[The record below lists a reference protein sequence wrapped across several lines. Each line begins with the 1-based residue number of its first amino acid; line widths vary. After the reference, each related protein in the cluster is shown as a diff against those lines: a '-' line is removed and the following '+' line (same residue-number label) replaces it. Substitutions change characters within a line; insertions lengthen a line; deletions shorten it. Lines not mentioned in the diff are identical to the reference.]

1 MKKYLLNISIFLLGV
16 LLILSIYIYS
26 FNLGSLDFYYKRIS
40 SPKQH
45 SLILGNSK
53 AAQGLVPSVFN
64 ETLNLKENKIFNFSF
79 TANYSP
85 YGKVYY
91 NSIKNKLKDT
101 ITNGVFILAVDPG
114 SISGD
119 KEDPNDETKFKDNQ
133 SFLAHIDCF
142 DCNPN
147 YDYIKYSHE
156 TFYKKIFLNMVKG
169 RGYLHDNGWL
179 EIKLNN
185 DSISREKRLSNK
197 LANTNYAMSYTASQI
212 RLEYLKKTIN
222 LLKDK
227 GEVHLVR
234 LPTHR
239 EIVKRQ
245 AISMPQFEQLMIDLS
260 LKMEVP
266 YKSYAT
272 LSSTYHYV
280 DGTHLTNYSAKAIS
294 RDIALWIK
302 NKKD

>member
-16 LLILSIYIYS
+16 LLILSVYIYS

-53 AAQGLVPSVFN
+53 AAQGLDPAVFN
-64 ETLNLKENKIFNFSF
+64 ETLNLNNIFNFSF

-119 KEDPNDETKFKDNQ
+119 KEDPNDETKFKDYQ
-133 SFLAHIDCF
+133 GFLANIDCF

-147 YDYIKYSHE
+147 YDYIQYSHE
-156 TFYKKIFLNMVKG
+156 TFYKKVFLNMVKG

-179 EIKLNN
+179 EIKINN
-185 DSISREKRLSNK
+185 DSLNRNKRLLIK
-197 LANTNYAMSYTASQI
+197 LANKNYAMSYTASST

-222 LLKDK
+222 LLKSK
-227 GEVHLVR
+227 GKVYLVR
-234 LPTHR
+234 LPTHQK
-239 EIVKRQ
+239 IVERQ

-260 LKMEVP
+260 LNMGVP
-266 YKSYAT
+266 YKSYTT
-272 LSSTYHYV
+272 LSSKYHYV

-294 RDIALWIK
+294 KDIAFWIK
-302 NKKD
+302 NKKQ